1 MNWINDLL
9 WGEGIGH
16 SILLLSFVIAAGIQL
31 GKIKVFGVSLGI
43 TLVLFVGIILGHFG
57 FTINHNVIHF
67 FKEFGLILFVYS
79 VGMQVGP
86 GFFSS
91 FKKGGITLNMLACGI
106 VFLGV
111 VTAIIL
117 HYATGIPM
125 PTMVGIL
132 SGAVT
137 NTPGL
142 GAAQQAFSDMYGST
156 DNTIALGYAVAYPL
170 GVIGIIL
177 SIIFIRYVFRVNFD
191 KENEQLNNEDASHT
205 NEAKPVSL
213 IVKNPAVFGK
223 SVGELSNLLEHRDFV
238 ISRIWHDSDKQI
250 EIVSA
255 NTVLMENDK
264 VFVITTEQDAQT
276 IKTFIGEEIDMERKQ
291 WIRMES
297 QFINRRILITKPEL
311 NGKRLGQL
319 KLRKLYGINITRI
332 NRAGVDLVATP
343 HLTLQVG
350 DRVNVVGTET
360 AVTNVEKVLGNSMKR
375 LNEPNLITI
384 FIGIA
389 LGIVLGSIPITFP
402 GIPQPVKLGLAGGP
416 LIVAILISRFGYKY
430 KLVTYTTQSA
440 NLMLREIGITLFLAC
455 VGISAG
461 DGFVD
466 TIVNNGG
473 FAWIGY
479 GFIITTVPLLII
491 GCIGRYFCKVNY
503 FTLMGLIAGSTP
515 DPPALAYSNATAGN
529 DAPSVGYATVYPLT
543 MFLRVLTA
551 QLLILFFA

>member
-191 KENEQLNNEDASHT
+191 KENEQLNKEDASHT
-205 NEAKPVSL
+205 SEAKPISL

-223 SVGELSNLLEHRDFV
+223 TVSELSNLLEHRDFV

-250 EIVSA
+250 EIASA
-255 NTVLMENDK
+255 NTALMENDK

-276 IKTFIGEEIDMERKQ
+276 IKTFIGDEIDMERKQ

-389 LGIVLGSIPITFP
+389 LGIILGSIPITFP

-503 FTLMGLIAGSTP
+503 FTLMGLIAGSTT

>member
-91 FKKGGITLNMLACGI
+91 FRQGGITLNMLACGI

-111 VTAIIL
+111 AVAIAL
-117 HYATGIPM
+117 HYITGIPM
-125 PTMVGIL
+125 PTMVCIL

-142 GAAQQAFSDMYGST
+142 GAAQQAFSDMHGVA

-177 SIIFIRYVFRVNFD
+177 AIIFIRYAFRVNFD
-191 KENEQLNNEDASHT
+191 KENEQLNNEEASHT

-213 IVKNPAVFGK
+213 VVKNPAIFGK
-223 SVGELSNLLEHRDFV
+223 TVGELSNLLEHRDFV
-238 ISRIWHDSDKQI
+238 ISRIWRDSDKKI
-250 EIVSA
+250 EIASA
-255 NTVLMENDK
+255 NSVLHENDK
-264 VFVITTEQDAQT
+264 VFVITTETDEET
-276 IKTFIGEEIDMERKQ
+276 IKTFIGEVIDMERKQ

-311 NGKRLGQL
+311 NGKHLGQL
-319 KLRKLYGINITRI
+319 QLRRLYGINITRI
-332 NRAGVDLVATP
+332 TRAGMDLVATP
-343 HLTLQVG
+343 GLTLQVG

-360 AVTNVEKVLGNSMKR
+360 AISNVEKVLGNSMKR

-389 LGIVLGSIPITFP
+389 LGIILGSIPITFP

-479 GFIITTVPLLII
+479 GFIITVVPLLII
-491 GCIGRYFCKVNY
+491 GCIGRYFYKINY
-503 FTLMGLIAGSTP
+503 FTLMGLIAGSTT

>member
-1 MNWINDLL
+1 MNWINDLI
-9 WGEGIGH
+9 WGQGIGH
-16 SILLLSFVIAAGIQL
+16 SILLLSVVIAAGIQL

-43 TLVLFVGIILGHFG
+43 TLVLFVGILLGHFG
-57 FTINHNVIHF
+57 FTINPGVLHF

-91 FKKGGITLNMLACGI
+91 FKKGGVTLNLLASGI
-106 VFLGV
+106 VLLGV
-111 VTAIIL
+111 LTALVI
-117 HYATGIPM
+117 HYVSGTPI

-142 GAAQQAFSDMYGST
+142 GAAQQAYSDIFGTS
-156 DNTIALGYAVAYPL
+156 DDTIALGYAVAYPL

-177 SIIFIRYVFRVNFD
+177 SMIAIRYLFRVNFD
-191 KENEQLNNEDASHT
+191 CENQKLEKEETAHA
-205 NEAKPVSL
+205 NEAKPISL
-213 IVKNPAVFGK
+213 VVKNPAIFGK
-223 SVGELSNLLEHRDFV
+223 SIGELSALMEHRDFV
-238 ISRIWHDSDKQI
+238 VSRVWRNDNKQI
-250 EIVSA
+250 EIASA
-255 NTVLMENDK
+255 GTVLQEDDK
-264 VFVITTEQDAQT
+264 VFVITTEQDAET
-276 IKTFIGEEIDMERKQ
+276 IKAFIGIEIGMERKQ

-319 KLRKLYGINITRI
+319 GLRKLYGINITRI

-343 HLTLQVG
+343 GLTLQVG

-360 AVTNVEKVLGNSMKR
+360 AVANVEKVLGNSLKR
-375 LNEPNLITI
+375 LDEPNLITI
-384 FIGIA
+384 FVGIA
-389 LGIVLGSIPITFP
+389 LGIILGSLPITFP

-416 LIVAILISRFGYKY
+416 LIVAILISRFGYRY
-430 KLVTYTTQSA
+430 KLITYTTQSA

-473 FAWIGY
+473 LAWIGY
-479 GFIITTVPLLII
+479 GFIITVVPLLII
-491 GCIGRYFCKVNY
+491 GCIGRYFCGLNY
-503 FTLMGLIAGSTP
+503 FTLMGLLAGSTT
-515 DPPALAYSNATAGN
+515 DPPALAYSNATAGC
-529 DAPSVGYATVYPLT
+529 DAPAVGYATVYPLT

-551 QLLILFFA
+551 QLMILFFV

>member
-91 FKKGGITLNMLACGI
+91 FKQGGITLNMLACGI

-111 VTAIIL
+111 LTAVIL

-142 GAAQQAFSDMYGST
+142 GAAQQAFSDMHGVS

-177 SIIFIRYVFRVNFD
+177 SIILIKYIFRVSFD
-191 KENEQLNNEDASHT
+191 KENEQLNSEDSSHT
-205 NEAKPVSL
+205 NEAKPISL
-213 IVKNPAVFGK
+213 IVKNPAIFNKTVA
-223 SVGELSNLLEHRDFV
+223 ELSNLLEHRDFV
-238 ISRIWHDSDKQI
+238 ISRVWRDSNKQI
-250 EIVSA
+250 EIASA
-255 NTVLMENDK
+255 NTVLQENDK
-264 VFVITTEQDAQT
+264 VFVITTETDAET

-332 NRAGVDLVATP
+332 NRAGVDLVAKP
-343 HLTLQVG
+343 GLTLQVG

-360 AVTNVEKVLGNSMKR
+360 AVSNVEKVLGNSMKR

-384 FIGIA
+384 FVGIA
-389 LGIVLGSIPITFP
+389 LGIVLGSIPISFP

-416 LIVAILISRFGYKY
+416 LVVAILISRFGYHY
-430 KLVTYTTQSA
+430 KLITYTTQSA

-479 GFIITTVPLLII
+479 GFIITFVPLMII

-503 FTLMGLIAGSTP
+503 FTLMGLIAGSTT
-515 DPPALAYSNATAGN
+515 DPPALTYSNATAGN
-529 DAPSVGYATVYPLT
+529 DAPSVGYAIVYPLT

>member
-191 KENEQLNNEDASHT
+191 KENEQLNNEET
-205 NEAKPVSL
+205 C
-213 IVKNPAVFGK
+213 
-223 SVGELSNLLEHRDFV
+223 
-238 ISRIWHDSDKQI
+238 
-250 EIVSA
+250 
-255 NTVLMENDK
+255 
-264 VFVITTEQDAQT
+264 
-276 IKTFIGEEIDMERKQ
+276 
-291 WIRMES
+291 
-297 QFINRRILITKPEL
+297 FINRE
-311 NGKRLGQL
+311 
-319 KLRKLYGINITRI
+319 
-332 NRAGVDLVATP
+332 
-343 HLTLQVG
+343 
-350 DRVNVVGTET
+350 
-360 AVTNVEKVLGNSMKR
+360 
-375 LNEPNLITI
+375 EPSC
-384 FIGIA
+384 F
-389 LGIVLGSIPITFP
+389 
-402 GIPQPVKLGLAGGP
+402 
-416 LIVAILISRFGYKY
+416 R
-430 KLVTYTTQSA
+430 
-440 NLMLREIGITLFLAC
+440 
-455 VGISAG
+455 
-461 DGFVD
+461 
-466 TIVNNGG
+466 
-473 FAWIGY
+473 
-479 GFIITTVPLLII
+479 
-491 GCIGRYFCKVNY
+491 
-503 FTLMGLIAGSTP
+503 
-515 DPPALAYSNATAGN
+515 
-529 DAPSVGYATVYPLT
+529 
-543 MFLRVLTA
+543 
-551 QLLILFFA
+551 